1 MAPVWLVERFFAK
14 AKCFAL
20 TDSPHPDT
28 KRCCVQFD
36 TAPMAYSLSF
46 YGLEGVMV
54 DLSNSFGSILTVTVM
69 TFVELTVNL
78 EEPYMRVSLFPF
90 SLTGGDM
97 IFKS

>member
-46 YGLEGVMV
+46 LWVRRCHGGLIEFFRFYLDCYGY
-54 DLSNSFGSILTVTVM
+54 DFC
-69 TFVELTVNL
+69 
-78 EEPYMRVSLFPF
+78 
-90 SLTGGDM
+90 
-97 IFKS
+97 